1 MGFHH
6 GPHGVEDDQPTRVWD
21 LALLRRVL
29 RLTHPYRWQLCVAV
43 VLALLLW
50 AIGLT
55 IPYLKKIAIDQGIM
69 ARNLG
74 VLTRVA
80 ALSLGLFVLRFGADY
95 ARGLLL
101 AVVGQRIIVDL
112 RESVFSHLQRLGLDY
127 YEREQSG
134 RIISRL
140 TNDIDAVNELLSF
153 GLVQAFSN
161 VATLIGAVV
170 IMLHLH
176 ARLALACLAVL
187 PAMVLV
193 VLTLRTRVHKA
204 FKETRKTIAE
214 LTNAVQ
220 ETISGIRV
228 VQAFCREQENEKQ
241 FADLN
246 SRNLAANV
254 QAIKLFSTFFPIV
267 EVISSLGVVVVLW
280 YGGWL
285 IVHHQLT
292 LGDAFAFIA
301 YQNMFFDPIRGLTR
315 LYQQFQAAIA
325 GAERVFEVQDTEPL
339 IHDPPDAVELPP
351 FSDSIVFDNV
361 SFHYGDD
368 GSTPALEEVS
378 FTVRRGETV
387 ALVGPTGAGKSTII
401 KLLSRLY
408 DPTRGRVLIDGR
420 DLRTVTVSSL
430 RRQLGVVLQETF
442 LFSGTVG
449 DNLRYGRPDATPA
462 EVEAA
467 VQAVNA
473 ADFISRLPRQYDTPV
488 GERGASL
495 SQGQRQLVSFARALT
510 ADPRILILDE
520 ATSSV
525 DVFTEALIQ
534 KALRVLLT
542 DRTAF
547 IIAHRL
553 STVIDADRILV
564 LDNGRIVETGT
575 HEELLAQGGLY
586 ARLFRLQFREEEEE
600 PPGEPAS
607 GGAGPGGA
615 GGLDFLPLGGGAPS

>member
-6 GPHGVEDDQPTRVWD
+6 GPLGSDEDRFTRVWD
-21 LALLRRVL
+21 LALLGRVL
-29 RLTHPYRWQLCVAV
+29 KLTHPYRWQLALAV
-43 VLALLLW
+43 TLALLLW

-55 IPYLKKIAIDQGIM
+55 IPYLKKIAIDQGIV
-69 ARNLG
+69 ARDPG

-80 ALSLGLFVLRFGADY
+80 VLSLGLFVVRFGADY
-95 ARGLLL
+95 TRGLLL

-127 YEREQSG
+127 FEREQSG

-140 TNDIDAVNELLSF
+140 TNDLDAVNELLSF

-161 VATLIGAVV
+161 VATLVGAIV

-176 ARLALACLAVL
+176 AKLTLACLAVL

-193 VLTLRTRVHKA
+193 VFTLRTRVHEA
-204 FKETRKTIAE
+204 FQETRKAIAE
-214 LTNAVQ
+214 LTNTVQ
-220 ETISGIRV
+220 ETVAGIRV
-228 VQAFCREQENEKQ
+228 VQAFCREKENEAH
-241 FADLN
+241 FAELN
-246 SRNLAANV
+246 QRNLTANV
-254 QAIKLFSTFFPIV
+254 RAIKLFSTFFPVV

-315 LYQQFQAAIA
+315 LYQQFQAAVA
-325 GAERVFEVQDTEPL
+325 GAERVFEVQDTAPL
-339 IHDPPDAVELPP
+339 VQDAPEAEELPP
-351 FSDSIVFDNV
+351 FSDRIVFDHV

-368 GSTPALEEVS
+368 GSTPALQDVS
-378 FTVRRGETV
+378 FSVRKGETV
-387 ALVGPTGAGKSTII
+387 ALVGPTGAGKSTLI

-408 DPTRGRVLIDGR
+408 DPTGGRVLIDGR

-442 LFSGTVG
+442 LFSGTVR
-449 DNLRYGRPDATPA
+449 DNLRYGRPDAAPA

-467 VQAVNA
+467 VEAVNA
-473 ADFISRLPRQYDTPV
+473 ADFISRLPQQYDTPV
-488 GERGASL
+488 GQRGDSL

-534 KALRVLLT
+534 KALRVLLA

-564 LDNGRIVETGT
+564 LDQGRIVESGT
-575 HEELLAQGGLY
+575 HDELLSRGGLY
-586 ARLFRLQFREEEEE
+586 ARLFRLQFREGEDKAPE
-600 PPGEPAS
+600 PPPGS
-607 GGAGPGGA
+607 GAGPAA
-615 GGLDFLPLGGGAPS
+615 GPDFMPLAGGAPS